1 MSKRKWTNE
10 QFIEAVKN
18 SLSYAEV
25 LRKIGLKVAG
35 SNYDTVKRKITELN
49 LDTSHMTGK
58 VWNQGERYRQIKQKQ
73 PLSEIL
79 IEHSTFVS
87 TNNLRKRLLNEGIKE
102 YKCECCGR
110 TEWLGEPIKLELHHV
125 NGVKDDLRLCNL
137 QILCPNCHAFT
148 DNYRGKNIK
157 QSAQK
162 EISEVESPKFKEALP
177 DNADGNLEPSLKRFY
192 SY

>member
-1 MSKRKWTNE
+1 MSKRKWTDE
-10 QFIEAVKN
+10 QFIEAVKT

-35 SNYDTVKRKITELN
+35 SNYDTVKRKIAKLN

-79 IEHSTFVS
+79 VEHSTFVN
-87 TNNLRKRLLNEGIKE
+87 TNNLRKRLLKEGIKE
-102 YKCECCGR
+102 YRCECCKR
-110 TEWLGEPIKLELHHV
+110 TEWLGKPIKLELHHI
-125 NGVKDDLRLCNL
+125 NGVKDDLRLSNL

-148 DNYRGKNIK
+148 DNYRGKNRGM
-157 QSAQK
+157 SAQR
-162 EISEVESPKFKEALP
+162 ETFDLEV
-177 DNADGNLEPSLKRFY
+177 G
-192 SY
+192 